1 MIFGIAITI
10 FLIAL
15 FICIIARMKAKTD
28 RINAETARINAQTEF
43 YRRKEY
49 DKIKSNVD
57 LSAAIDSA
65 AKQYERNN
73 VK

>member
-1 MIFGIAITI
+1 MIFGIAFTV

-43 YRRKEY
+43 YRREKYEQV
-49 DKIKSNVD
+49 KKNID
-57 LSAAIDSA
+57 LSSAINDA
-65 AKQYERNN
+65 AKQYEN
-73 VK
+73 KDSY